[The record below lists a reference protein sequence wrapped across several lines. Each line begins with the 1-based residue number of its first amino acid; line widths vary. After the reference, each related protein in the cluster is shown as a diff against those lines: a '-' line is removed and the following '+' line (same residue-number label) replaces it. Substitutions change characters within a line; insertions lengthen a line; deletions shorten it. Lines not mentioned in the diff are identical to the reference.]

1 MPRGSPLP
9 STATVPSA
17 AGCTWCLSLPCEGE
31 WKAEDRGIEFL
42 NDAAAAR
49 AGRRDFELRRRLR
62 RARAAR
68 LRVVEGMQTS
78 CMLADVVVVS
88 IEG

>member
-1 MPRGSPLP
+1 M
-9 STATVPSA
+9 
-17 AGCTWCLSLPCEGE
+17 SLPWDGE

-68 LRVVEGMQTS
+68 LRAVEGMQTS
-78 CMLADVVVVS
+78 CMLADVVVVL
-88 IEG
+88 IEGWFDDSTLELMKVDLIAQLEC